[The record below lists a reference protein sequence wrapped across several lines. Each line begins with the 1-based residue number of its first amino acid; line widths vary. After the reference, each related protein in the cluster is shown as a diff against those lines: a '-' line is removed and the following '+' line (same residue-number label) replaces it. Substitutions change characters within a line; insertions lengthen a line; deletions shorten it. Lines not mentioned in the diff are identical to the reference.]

1 MNFICLWCT
10 WGQNILLQ
18 NLANQNPV
26 DIPIWSLETHFSVSL
41 MTTQKFHSM
50 YMYLK
55 VLAAKCWPFCSGINL
70 TNLLMLWNHPFFYKT
85 LNCPDS
91 KVHGANMGPIWGR
104 QDPGGPH
111 VGPVNFAI
119 WVCTSSRVL
128 SSHILIPTSLILPV
142 CLLLQVPFG
151 TMVALLCMWFGISLP
166 LVFLGYYFGY
176 RKLVSNQAM
185 FEVVT

>member
-1 MNFICLWCT
+1 MW
-10 WGQNILLQ
+10 ILYAFDAHEVKISCCKIWPTKTLHT
-18 NLANQNPV
+18 NLILRNTFQC
-26 DIPIWSLETHFSVSL
+26 
-41 MTTQKFHSM
+41 KFNDNTKISFNVHVFESFGCKM
-50 YMYLK
+50 
-55 VLAAKCWPFCSGINL
+55 LAILFRHQFNY
-70 TNLLMLWNHPFFYKT
+70 LLMLWNDPFFYKT

-128 SSHILIPTSLILPV
+128 SSHILIPTSLILPM